1 MTSEWPALAREI
13 SACRACA
20 ELSANR
26 QKVVVGDPAPAVPA
40 RLVFVGEAPGAQED
54 AAGRPFVGKAGR
66 LLDQLLTDAGMS
78 RAEVGVLNV
87 VKCRPPDNRRP
98 TPAEVA
104 QCRPF
109 LERQLALLRPR
120 LIVALGLTAVAWFL
134 GRRTTLAAARGT
146 VHEVGGY
153 RVIATYHPS
162 AAIRFGPAGAPMAA
176 LRDDLAFAARTLA
189 RV

>member
-1 MTSEWPALAREI
+1 MPSQWPALVREI
-13 SACRACA
+13 STCHACE
-20 ELSANR
+20 ELAATR

-54 AAGRPFVGKAGR
+54 AAGRPFVGRAGL

-87 VKCRPPDNRRP
+87 IKCRPPDNRRP
-98 TPAEVA
+98 TPAEVTN
-104 QCRPF
+104 CRGF
-109 LERQLALLRPR
+109 LERQLALMQPR
-120 LIVALGLTAVAWFL
+120 LVVALGLTAVAWFL

-176 LRDDLAFAARTLA
+176 LRDDLALAARILA
-189 RV
+189 